1 MTTEEIVDAARNAG
15 FSSSEITRRIA
26 AFKRLIQYSTSA
38 EREKCTGT
46 QEFVTLPS
54 EVVGQAL
61 EAFAVLLTYN
71 TSSTEYA
78 AGRSARDAL
87 RAALERPQNHAPGA
101 WNMVPAGWKLVPVE
115 PNEAM
120 HRAAVRTVV
129 HCTGNDDFPPAVYRA
144 MLAAAP
150 QPPVVEQPQAEQLAM
165 TPIAQR
171 KLDSLL
177 TEGYT
182 ISGYSVYHEQKHQH
196 GFVTGAGLVGWWR
209 PEGMEYPQQQGEPS
223 TLAFCH
229 VGDVVVCDNDSLLRQ
244 LGVKRSDKLYLH
256 PQDLNCK
263 SKQAL
268 LATLWGYTKEQPK
281 RPPLTDNQID
291 KIAESVPGGLE
302 GFLKGWGWRQFARA
316 VLENDHNIK

>member
-1 MTTEEIVDAARNAG
+1 
-15 FSSSEITRRIA
+15 
-26 AFKRLIQYSTSA
+26 
-38 EREKCTGT
+38 
-46 QEFVTLPS
+46 
-54 EVVGQAL
+54 
-61 EAFAVLLTYN
+61 
-71 TSSTEYA
+71 
-78 AGRSARDAL
+78 
-87 RAALERPQNHAPGA
+87 
-101 WNMVPAGWKLVPVE
+101 
-115 PNEAM
+115 
-120 HRAAVRTVV
+120 
-129 HCTGNDDFPPAVYRA
+129 
-144 MLAAAP
+144 
-150 QPPVVEQPQAEQLAM
+150 M

-177 TEGYT
+177 AEGYT
-182 ISGYSVYHEQKHQH
+182 ISGYSIYHEQKHQH
-196 GFVTGAGLVGWWR
+196 GFVTSAGLVGWWR
-209 PEGMEYPQQQGEPS
+209 PEGVEYPQQQGDPS
-223 TLAFCH
+223 TVAFCH

-291 KIAESVPGGLE
+291 KIAESMPGGLE

>member
-1 MTTEEIVDAARNAG
+1 M
-15 FSSSEITRRIA
+15 
-26 AFKRLIQYSTSA
+26 
-38 EREKCTGT
+38 T
-46 QEFVTLPS
+46 QEFVTLPRT
-54 EVVGQAL
+54 VVEQAL
-61 EAFAVLLTYN
+61 EALN
-71 TSSTEYA
+71 NSTIG
-78 AGRSARDAL
+78 GRSIQLMHKKGLTVDAL
-87 RAALERPQNHAPGA
+87 RAALERPQNHVPDAG
-101 WNMVPAGWKLVPVE
+101 NMAPAGWKLVPME
-115 PNEAM
+115 PTRGM
-120 HRAAVRTVV
+120 LDAAHKDLVRDAEIDQMLKGI
-129 HCTGNDDFPPAVYRA
+129 HSA
-144 MLAAAP
+144 MLDAAP
-150 QPPVVEQPQAEQLAM
+150 QPPTVKGYLTVEQPQAEQPAM

-209 PEGMEYPQQQGEPS
+209 FEGVEYPQPQGEPS
-223 TLAFCH
+223 TVAFCH

-291 KIAESVPGGLE
+291 KIAESMPGGLE